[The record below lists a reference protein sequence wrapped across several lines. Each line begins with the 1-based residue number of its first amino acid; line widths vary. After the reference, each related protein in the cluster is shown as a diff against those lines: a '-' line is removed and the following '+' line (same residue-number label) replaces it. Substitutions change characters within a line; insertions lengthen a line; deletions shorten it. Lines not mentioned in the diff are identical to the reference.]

1 METKNMTKK
10 ELAALGFNAATIRA
24 TFRNDVY
31 SFDDEYKEESIKAL
45 SQKTIPLAA
54 AVDMV
59 ECILAAVE
67 ERLGNAGELDLRG
80 FQEGALKVRRSNY
93 KSILSALKKADTEL
107 MKEADA
113 KAEPA
118 EKPVDA
124 ERAADLNALAE
135 MRTEVDRLTCLASEA
150 DKRVEAV
157 EVALQDSEARRA
169 AMTAELT
176 KTRDRLMA
184 ALDTVSAMKAQR
196 DEAEAKVIALVKPT
210 IDDLTATLESCAD
223 LLADPC
229 PTQKRAERLREHVL
243 AAIAKAKG
251 E

>member
-1 METKNMTKK
+1 MKTKK
-10 ELAALGFNAATIRA
+10 VTKRDMAIAIEAALN
-24 TFRNDVY
+24 N
-31 SFDDEYKEESIKAL
+31 
-45 SQKTIPLAA
+45 
-54 AVDMV
+54 VDY
-59 ECILAAVE
+59 A
-67 ERLGNAGELDLRG
+67 
-80 FQEGALKVRRSNY
+80 
-93 KSILSALKKADTEL
+93 ALKKSVEEGSDAYE
-107 MKEADA
+107 A

-251 E
+251 A